1 MRKLSI
7 FVKELY
13 DYILYIA
20 MCWWYVIHL
29 IPKSRILPKSEFVR
43 RSVLDGWSVVTVRR
57 STNPLSL
64 PNFAL
69 LHSFCEHQHQPYHHC
84 LLVLNKDSFDIS
96 NYLTFLL
103 SDWLLNRSS
112 EAPPAVVQCIL
123 WSRRFHLHKGKIFLK
138 AVQFVQ
144 FDQFPPCA
152 RAKLRVNAHCSTTTN
167 VQNNSSSKFWSEF
180 ISQREETARNYK
192 RKTKQNT
199 GWTAKR
205 CWKNKSLLCQAHC
218 TLLSLM
224 LCKGWQ
230 VVSSPLGIVGSWE

>member
-20 MCWWYVIHL
+20 MCWWYVIPL
-29 IPKSRILPKSEFVR
+29 ISKSRILPKSEFVR
-43 RSVLDGWSVVTVRR
+43 RSVLDGWSTVTVRR

-64 PNFAL
+64 PNFAQ
-69 LHSFCEHQHQPYHHC
+69 HQHQPYHHC

-103 SDWLLNRSS
+103 SDWLLDRSS
-112 EAPPAVVQCIL
+112 EAPPVVVQCIL

-167 VQNNSSSKFWSEF
+167 VQNNSSLKFWSEF

-192 RKTKQNT
+192 RKTKQNI
-199 GWTAKR
+199 GCTAER
-205 CWKNKSLLCQAHC
+205 Y
-218 TLLSLM
+218 
-224 LCKGWQ
+224 
-230 VVSSPLGIVGSWE
+230 